1 MSHVTHELARSQSL
15 GDDPGRLEAVRLA
28 ALRALDVLDTPREER
43 FDRVTRLAQQIF
55 DVPMVSVTLI
65 DEDRQWRKSFIGLP
79 EAEAARE
86 GAFCDMTIRSPH
98 TLVVPDAAIDEI
110 FRENPFVVGD
120 PHLRFYAGHPLEAP
134 GGERIGT
141 LCILDVE
148 PRQLT
153 PGETALLQDLA
164 GWVERELTQDVELE
178 RAAVVQRGL
187 LPRHAPRVLGYSLA
201 ASCTP
206 ARGVGG
212 DFYDWFLLPDGLQLS
227 VADVM
232 GKGIAA
238 AIVAASTR
246 AVLRS
251 MPRDLDPASAL
262 RNADQV
268 LSLDLSDVDT
278 FVTAFSA
285 RIDHA
290 SGRIVYADAGHG
302 LAFVLHHDGTATRL
316 VSDGMPL
323 GLGIDSERAPH
334 ETDLTA
340 GDKLLCFS
348 DGLVDLFPDEDQAI
362 REIVTAASRAV
373 SAQEAVDNLAALGSG
388 RYHPDDL
395 TVVVVARDAQ

>member
-1 MSHVTHELARSQSL
+1 MSHVTDAATRPEPGATTPELLEEARL
-15 GDDPGRLEAVRLA
+15 R
-28 ALRALDVLDTPREER
+28 ALRALQVLDTPREGR

-55 DVPMVSVTLI
+55 GVPMVSVTLI

-79 EAEAARE
+79 EAEASRE

-98 TLVVPDAAIDEI
+98 TMIVPDASTDDV

-153 PGETALLQDLA
+153 PVEAAVLQDLA
-164 GWVERELTQDVELE
+164 GWVQRELTQDVELE
-178 RAAVVQRGL
+178 RAALVQRGL
-187 LPRHAPRVLGYSLA
+187 LPRHAPTIPGYSLA

-212 DFYDWFLLPDGLQLS
+212 DFYDWYLTPEGLQLS

-251 MPRDLDPASAL
+251 TSREPDVGTAL
-262 RNADQV
+262 RSADEV
-268 LSLDLSDVDT
+268 LSLDLVDVNT
-278 FVTAFSA
+278 FVTAFTA
-285 RIDHA
+285 RLDPCTGQV
-290 SGRIVYADAGHG
+290 SYADAGHG
-302 LAFVLHHDGTATRL
+302 LTFLLHADGAATRL
-316 VSDGMPL
+316 LSDGLPL
-323 GLGIDSERAPH
+323 GLGIDSERTSHTVPLAPG
-334 ETDLTA
+334 E
-340 GDKLLCFS
+340 KLLCFS
-348 DGLVDLFPDEDQAI
+348 DGLVDLFADESDAL
-362 REIVTAASRAV
+362 REILAATTGTTTA
-373 SAQEAVDNLAALGSG
+373 QDAVDRLAALGKD

-395 TVVVVARDAQ
+395 TVVVIARDTL